1 MDELIQEVYEQ
12 LMSDINPT
20 RQGDSSILFVKV
32 KQACREVKE
41 VRNYPDDA
49 TEEFIVSDM
58 NHFFPV
64 IYNLAMYDFNIRGA
78 EWQQVVNE
86 NGEYRSFIDRHK
98 ILGEVTPFAYFA

>member
-1 MDELIQEVYEQ
+1 MDELIQSVYEQ
-12 LMSDINPT
+12 LMGDINPT
-20 RQGDSSILFVKV
+20 RNGDASVLLIKV
-32 KQACREVKE
+32 KNAYREVKE